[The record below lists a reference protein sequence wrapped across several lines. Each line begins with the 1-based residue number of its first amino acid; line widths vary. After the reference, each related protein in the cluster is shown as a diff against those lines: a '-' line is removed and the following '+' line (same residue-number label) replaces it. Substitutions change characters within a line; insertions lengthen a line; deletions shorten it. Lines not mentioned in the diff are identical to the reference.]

1 MNPRAAIEA
10 QNARLRKMLFVASFA
25 IAVQWGL
32 IATLMSDRIMGVL
45 LP

>member
-1 MNPRAAIEA
+1 MKDAVLI
-10 QNARLRKMLFVASFA
+10 QNRRLRKMLFVASFA
-25 IAVQWGL
+25 IAIQWGL